1 MAAAACSEAAF
12 DGCLRDLPCYYQ
24 NIPRRAAV
32 EEGGAG
38 GSEGE
43 EGGEGQSWRAKSK
56 KMKTLSIGIS
66 LCLNVGVAPPDSVR
80 ASPASKMECWL
91 DPSTMPPLKVRLSQL
106 MGFASSGYVHTAGR
120 SIQTSYRLY
129 EVDANPPD
137 PFSLYPLPP
146 AHKHCV
152 SCAQVVSRSSPILPD
167 PPRSSLTLPFN
178 AAAIMSRICCIARPP
193 NHY

>member
-1 MAAAACSEAAF
+1 MAAAACSEAAG

-43 EGGEGQSWRAKSK
+43 EGDEGQSWRAKSK

-91 DPSTMPPLKVRLSQL
+91 DPSTMPPLKVRLSPL
-106 MGFASSGYVHTAGR
+106 MGFASLGYVHTAGP
-120 SIQTSYRLY
+120 SIETSYRLY

-137 PFSLYPLPP
+137 PLPPYPLPP
-146 AHKHCV
+146 RAQALCILCSSCV
-152 SCAQVVSRSSPILPD
+152 PILSD
-167 PPRSSLTLPFN
+167 VALQC
-178 AAAIMSRICCIARPP
+178 SRNYVSHLLHCRTRPP